1 MDPHLL
7 FIMDPQGE
15 EMASAWRPL
24 HIWLGSWA
32 SLSFAQGP
40 ASVDAKVKF
49 SAQVFVEF
57 SLLRMMPFPEDKC
70 SFGLLHLLS
79 DVLSLETLRE
89 NVFSQL

>member
-1 MDPHLL
+1 MDPR
-7 FIMDPQGE
+7 GE
-15 EMASAWRPL
+15 EMASAQSPL
-24 HIWLGSWA
+24 HVWLGSCA

-40 ASVDAKVKF
+40 AFIDAKVKF

-79 DVLSLETLRE
+79 DALSLETLRE
-89 NVFSQL
+89 DVFSQL

>member
-1 MDPHLL
+1 ML
-7 FIMDPQGE
+7 FGTRRKIEFGNNINIKLNM
-15 EMASAWRPL
+15 L
-24 HIWLGSWA
+24 CWLGSCA

-40 ASVDAKVKF
+40 AFIDAKVKF

-79 DVLSLETLRE
+79 DALSLETLRE
-89 NVFSQL
+89 DVFSQL